1 MVTSRERLWWLDG
14 LVTLIAVFLIAPSA
28 VVVVMSFSSG
38 YLMTFPPPG
47 FGIEWYRNF
56 FALPRWT
63 ASTLNSLQIAL
74 LSTVLATVLGTLCA
88 FGFDRGRPPAGGAII
103 GLILSPLIVPVV
115 ITAIGMFMTYQ
126 RLGIGSYEGLV
137 AAHTVLGIP
146 YVFITVWAGLREVD
160 PDLEL
165 AAASLGASPT
175 RRFLKVTV
183 PLILPSILIGAI
195 FAFASSWDEVVIAI
209 FLVTPQ
215 LRTLPVTM
223 WEEARQSVDPTIAA
237 ASSMLTAATLL
248 ILLLILVFRRAP
260 AGDPALARAQR

>member
-1 MVTSRERLWWLDG
+1 MARVRARLLWLDG
-14 LVTLIAVFLIAPSA
+14 IVGLTAVFLIAPSV

-56 FALPRWT
+56 FASSRWT
-63 ASTLNSLQIAL
+63 D
-74 LSTVLATVLGTLCA
+74 STVTSLNIAVVSTVIATALGTLCA
-88 FGFDRGRPPAGGAII
+88 FGFDRGRPRAGGAII

-126 RLGIGSYEGLV
+126 KLGVGSYVGLV
-137 AAHTVLGIP
+137 AAHTVMGIP
-146 YVFITVWAGLREVD
+146 YVFITVWAALREID
-160 PDLEL
+160 PDLDL
-165 AAASLGASPT
+165 AAANLGANPA
-175 RRFLKVTV
+175 RAFLKVTV

-209 FLVTPQ
+209 FLATPQ
-215 LRTLPVTM
+215 MRTLPVTM
-223 WEEARQSVDPTIAA
+223 WEETRQSVDPTIAA

-248 ILLLILVFRRAP
+248 ILLLVLVFRRTPAGNPSTAP
-260 AGDPALARAQR
+260 AQG

>member
-1 MVTSRERLWWLDG
+1 MVRNRARLWWLDG
-14 LVTLIAVFLIAPSA
+14 LVALIAVFLIAPSV

-47 FGIEWYRNF
+47 FGLDWYRNF
-56 FALPRWT
+56 FALSRWT
-63 ASTLNSLQIAL
+63 ESAVTSLQIAL
-74 LSTVLATVLGTLCA
+74 LSTALATTLGTLCA
-88 FGFDRGRPPAGGAII
+88 FGFDRGRPPAGSAII

-126 RLGIGSYEGLV
+126 RMGIGSFVGLV
-137 AAHTVLGIP
+137 AAHSVMGIP
-146 YVFITVWAGLREVD
+146 YVFIAVWAALQQVD

-165 AAASLGASPT
+165 AAANLGATPT
-175 RRFLKVTV
+175 KGFLKITV
-183 PLILPSILIGAI
+183 PLILPSILIGGI

-209 FLVTPQ
+209 FLATPQ

-223 WEEARQSVDPTIAA
+223 WEETRQSVDPTIAA

-248 ILLLILVFRRAP
+248 VLLVILVFRPTSSGDRAP
-260 AGDPALARAQR
+260 LQAQG